1 MSSSTDWPFSTPIPN
16 TKNPCVLLTTGAM
29 NPIHQGHIQMLECAK
44 ATLEEEGWSV
54 WTGFISPSHD
64 LYLQGKTRGKGFV
77 SAEQRVEMA
86 QLATKDSS
94 WIEVATWES
103 QQEGD
108 WPDFPEVIDDL
119 YERLS
124 QLHSNIFV
132 FYVCGSDHVHYC
144 MRILNQPRKGVVV
157 VPRMGDSNIRRF
169 SDPEIIYVD
178 LQNHPMASVSSTEV
192 RNLLF
197 SNQVASKQKLGKML
211 HPDVL
216 QYISDHG
223 LYV

>member
-1 MSSSTDWPFSTPIPN
+1 MSSPTGWPFSTPIPN
-16 TKNPCVLLTTGAM
+16 TENLCVLLTTGAM

-44 ATLEEEGWSV
+44 TTLEQEGWSV

-64 LYLQGKTRGKGFV
+64 LYLQGKTKGRGFV
-77 SAEQRVEMA
+77 SAEQRVKMA

-103 QQEGD
+103 QQEGY

-119 YERLS
+119 YQHVS

-132 FYVCGSDHVHYC
+132 FYVCGSDHVRYC
-144 MRILNQPRKGVVV
+144 IRILNKPRKGVVV
-157 VPRMGDSNIRRF
+157 VPRMGDNNTIRF

-178 LQNHPMASVSSTEV
+178 LQKHPMASVSSTEV
-192 RNLLF
+192 RNLLL
-197 SNQVASKQKLGKML
+197 STHEQSKQQLEQML

-216 QYISDHG
+216 QYISDHE
-223 LYV
+223 LYL